1 MPSTFLFAF
10 DGARI
15 VGRVSIRHRLNAVL
29 ERIGGHVGYV
39 VVPEC
44 RGRGYATAI
53 LAKAVAIARDELG
66 IARVLVTCEENNL
79 ASIKVI
85 ERNGGVPDGV
95 THETSPPHRRYWI
108 G

>member
-1 MPSTFLFAF
+1 M
-10 DGARI
+10 
-15 VGRVSIRHRLNAVL
+15 NAVL